1 VARLALP
8 AWARPGH
15 PIVRYERRHWEK
27 SRGWRLARVLFWGGP
42 LTFVL
47 LPAACA
53 VVFSLGATFTSP
65 AEIILTLGG
74 TFTVGLG
81 LLATLAFW
89 LNNLSASL
97 LAATL
102 IARERESQTWPFLRL
117 TSLTTLD
124 IVGGKLAAV
133 FYTLARPL
141 QFLTALR
148 LAVLLSGAVTL
159 ALAYAASGLTR
170 DQLAAGIAGLI
181 VEAQLP
187 PGQWALL
194 LVFLAAAGLFG
205 LANWLAEPLLGVTYN
220 AIVGLA
226 ASCLARSRG
235 AAIVIVVAAHLGL
248 GLALYAPAQQAAVF
262 VMVPIMQVPALVN
275 SLAVVLLSFGLQ
287 LALTA
292 GLHLAVVAGC
302 LAFSLRQAETLSE

>member
-1 VARLALP
+1 MARLALP
-8 AWARPGH
+8 AWTRPGH
-15 PIVRYERRHWEK
+15 PIVRYERRRWEK
-27 SRGWRLARVLFWGGP
+27 SRGWRLARVLLWGGP

-65 AEIILTLGG
+65 AEIILALGG
-74 TFTVGLG
+74 TFTGGLVILG
-81 LLATLAFW
+81 TLAFW
-89 LNNLSASL
+89 LNNLSASV

-148 LAVLLSGAVTL
+148 LAALFSGAATL

-170 DQLAAGIAGLI
+170 EQLADGIAGLI

-194 LVFLAAAGLFG
+194 AAFLTAVGLFG
-205 LANWLAEPLLGVTYN
+205 LANWLAEPVLGAIYN
-220 AIVGLA
+220 AVVGLA

-248 GLALYAPAQQAAVF
+248 GLALYAPAQQAGVL
-262 VMVPIMQVPALVN
+262 VLTPLMQVPALVN
-275 SLAVVLLSFGLQ
+275 SLAVVLLSVGLQ
-287 LALTA
+287 VGLTA

-302 LAFSLRQAETLSE
+302 LAFSLRQAERLSE

>member
-1 VARLALP
+1 MASLTLP
-8 AWARPGH
+8 AWTRPGH

-27 SRGWRLARVLFWGGP
+27 SRGWKLARLLLWGGP

-53 VVFSLGATFTSP
+53 VVFSLSATFRSL
-65 AEIILTLGG
+65 AEIILALGG
-74 TFTVGLG
+74 IFTFGLAM
-81 LLATLAFW
+81 LATLALW

-97 LAATL
+97 LAATVV
-102 IARERESQTWPFLRL
+102 ARERESQTWPFLRL

-124 IVGGKLAAV
+124 ILGGKLAAV
-133 FYTLARPL
+133 FYTLARPV

-148 LAVLLSGAVTL
+148 LVVVLSAAVTL
-159 ALAYAASGLTR
+159 ALAYAASGLTAR
-170 DQLAAGIAGLI
+170 QVMQAISGLI

-187 PGQWALL
+187 PGQWAVLM
-194 LVFLAAAGLFG
+194 VFLAASGLFG
-205 LANWLAEPLLGVTYN
+205 LLNWLAEPLLGVIYN
-220 AIVGLA
+220 AVVGLA

-235 AAIVIVVAAHLGL
+235 AAIVVVVAAHLGL
-248 GLALYAPAQQAAVF
+248 GLALYAPAQQAGVLVLAPF
-262 VMVPIMQVPALVN
+262 MRAPAYVN

-287 LALTA
+287 LVLTV